1 MASLTV
7 RNIEDDVKS
16 ALRLRAAR
24 KGVSVE
30 SEVRDILRA
39 AAREETS
46 LPPESEAE
54 RKARV
59 ARILALGKPPL
70 EPFDLKALSDE
81 LSAPSEGL
89 PDGSEKLPDGP
100 E

>member
-1 MASLTV
+1 MANLTV

-59 ARILALGKPPL
+59 ARILALCRPPL
-70 EPFDLKALSDE
+70 KSFDLKAFSDE

-89 PDGSEKLPDGP
+89 PDGSE
-100 E
+100 